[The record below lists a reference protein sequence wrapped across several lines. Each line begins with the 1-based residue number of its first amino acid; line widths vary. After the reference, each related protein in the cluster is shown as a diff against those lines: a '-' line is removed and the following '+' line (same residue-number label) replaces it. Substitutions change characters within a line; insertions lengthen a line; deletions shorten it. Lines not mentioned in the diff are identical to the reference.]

1 MSYYEYIYIAGND
14 VDVNLYKIG
23 KTTKNPFERVRSL
36 NTTGVAHQLHLKKYY
51 IVTDSHVAE
60 KLIHESLN
68 NWRIR
73 SDREFFSI
81 SLEYADQIIRTVLNS
96 NNLVYRPEP
105 PPVNSSKTPIYES
118 NNYHGYVIS
127 NKRLVLFVCILCGWF
142 GVHHLVWGKIA
153 IGLFYLFT
161 FGFFGLGWIFDIIR
175 IATGKSSLITW
186 RYGVPDYNYQGNS
199 SYQNNLP
206 QYQISPVA
214 NYNYAANQQNN
225 NNYQNNLLQQQNN
238 YEDNN
243 KIVTGQH
250 DNYIPPCSDSPE
262 QSTTP
267 LIIDSQSNEELDEA
281 QDYSDQLLP
290 NYDNEL
296 IEEDD
301 DTVQSEIYNVSKEA
315 YELRTITNYDKPSV
329 SLLLEN
335 NPEDDVEIDKN
346 EQQKIVKCIS
356 RSACYLDTQIQNQI
370 NTPVFSVYDLSQKI
384 NINSQSALFLAN
396 DISQELDAP
405 HVDLCNH
412 INKYGTSRITI
423 IKEQATFSNLRALLE
438 HENFNST
445 LLPLGFNYENQPI
458 YFDFQH
464 SPHLLIRGVSGTGK
478 SRLIHSLLISL
489 LMNFTP
495 DQVRIMIWDSTSLE
509 YLIYNSIPHLI
520 QPVFDRHDKV
530 EGSLQWICDE
540 IRRREALLADNKARD
555 FLAYREKTASAD
567 FPGQEMPDL
576 FLIIDDIVD
585 LIPRNAKPIIRLV
598 DYIAAHGRPVGIHL
612 VLSSKHVEFDTTFS
626 ATKANIFNRIS
637 FKTTNSKE
645 SVAVLDCEGAEM
657 LYGTG
662 DALYRHG
669 SLQSLTRCIASY
681 CRDSEIE
688 SIIQYIK
695 SQFSNIANDN
705 SFDVRTGITFEEM
718 QRETFCGVEDTLL
731 FNQAVKIVI
740 DTGYASVSL
749 LQRKLT
755 IGYPLAARLIGIMSE
770 RGYIGPFE
778 GSKPRRVLI
787 TKDYAAKYRQG
798 TD

>member
-1 MSYYEYIYIAGND
+1 M
-14 VDVNLYKIG
+14 
-23 KTTKNPFERVRSL
+23 
-36 NTTGVAHQLHLKKYY
+36 
-51 IVTDSHVAE
+51 
-60 KLIHESLN
+60 
-68 NWRIR
+68 
-73 SDREFFSI
+73 
-81 SLEYADQIIRTVLNS
+81 
-96 NNLVYRPEP
+96 
-105 PPVNSSKTPIYES
+105 
-118 NNYHGYVIS
+118 
-127 NKRLVLFVCILCGWF
+127 
-142 GVHHLVWGKIA
+142 
-153 IGLFYLFT
+153 
-161 FGFFGLGWIFDIIR
+161 
-175 IATGKSSLITW
+175 
-186 RYGVPDYNYQGNS
+186 
-199 SYQNNLP
+199 
-206 QYQISPVA
+206 A

-225 NNYQNNLLQQQNN
+225 SNYQNNLPQQQNN
-238 YEDNN
+238 YEDN
-243 KIVTGQH
+243 KFVAGQH
-250 DNYIPPCSDSPE
+250 DSYIPPCSDSPE

-267 LIIDSQSNEELDEA
+267 LIIDSQSKETYRETQNYTDEFLLDYESELTD
-281 QDYSDQLLP
+281 DY
-290 NYDNEL
+290 
-296 IEEDD
+296 
-301 DTVQSEIYNVSKEA
+301 TVQSERYNIGKEIYN
-315 YELRTITNYDKPSV
+315 LRTINNYDKPSV

-335 NPEDDVEIDKN
+335 NPGDAVEIDKN

-356 RSACYLDTQIQNQI
+356 RSARYLDTQIQNQI

-495 DQVRIMIWDSTSLE
+495 NQVRIMIWDSTSLE

-530 EGSLQWICDE
+530 EGSLQWVCDE
-540 IRRREALLADNKARD
+540 IRRREALLADHKARD

-637 FKTTNSKE
+637 FKTTNPKE
-645 SVAVLDCEGAEM
+645 SVAVLDCEGAEK

-662 DALYRHG
+662 DFLYRRG

-688 SIIQYIK
+688 SVIQYIK

-705 SFDVRTGITFEEM
+705 SFDVESDITFEEM

-755 IGYPLAARLIGIMSE
+755 IGYPLAARLIDIMYE

-778 GSKPRRVLI
+778 GTKPRRVLI
-787 TKDYAAKYRQG
+787 TKDYVTQ
-798 TD
+798 

>member
-1 MSYYEYIYIAGND
+1 MDNDNPKIVSECLLSIAGLIYVTGLPDVILRGSLKNELISVIMSRRRLKNYHHYTNKQEGIFMDYYEYIYIAGND

-23 KTTKNPFERVRSL
+23 KTTKDPFERVRSL

-51 IVTDSHVAE
+51 IVTDAAE
-60 KLIHESLN
+60 KLIHERLS

-73 SDREFFSI
+73 SNREFFSI
-81 SLEYADQIIRTVLNS
+81 NLEYADQIIRTVLNS
-96 NNLVYRPEP
+96 NNLAYRPEP
-105 PPVNSSKTPIYES
+105 APVNRSNTPIYAS

-153 IGLFYLFT
+153 IGLLYLFT
-161 FGFFGLGWIFDIIR
+161 FGFFGMGWIFDIIR

-186 RYGVPDYNYQGNS
+186 RYGVPDYNYQGISNC
-199 SYQNNLP
+199 QNNLP
-206 QYQISPVA
+206 QHQINPVA
-214 NYNYAANQQNN
+214 NYNYFANQQDLRNN
-225 NNYQNNLLQQQNN
+225 QNNLPQQQTNHI
-238 YEDNN
+238 DNKFVAN
-243 KIVTGQH
+243 QQDYH
-250 DNYIPPCSDSPE
+250 DPDCSDNLE
-262 QSTTP
+262 QSTTQQ
-267 LIIDSQSNEELDEA
+267 IINSQSNEEFDEA

-296 IEEDD
+296 IEDDD
-301 DTVQSEIYNVSKEA
+301 DTVQSERYNIGKEIYN
-315 YELRTITNYDKPSV
+315 LRTINNYYKPSV
-329 SLLLEN
+329 SLLVEN
-335 NPEDDVEIDKN
+335 NPEDVVEIDQN
-346 EQQKIVKCIS
+346 EQQKIVNCIS
-356 RSACYLDTQIQNQI
+356 RSARYLDTQILNQI
-370 NTPVFSVYDLSQKI
+370 VTPVFSVYDLSQKI

-396 DISQELDAP
+396 DISQEFDAP

-412 INKYGTSRITI
+412 INRYGTSRITI

-458 YFDFQH
+458 YFEFQH
-464 SPHLLIRGVSGTGK
+464 STHLLIRGVSGTGK

-489 LMNFTP
+489 LINFTP

-530 EGSLQWICDE
+530 EGSLQWTCDE

-662 DALYRHG
+662 DILYRHG
-669 SLQSLTRCIASY
+669 SIQSLTRCIASY
-681 CRDSEIE
+681 C
-688 SIIQYIK
+688 
-695 SQFSNIANDN
+695 
-705 SFDVRTGITFEEM
+705 
-718 QRETFCGVEDTLL
+718 
-731 FNQAVKIVI
+731 KI
-740 DTGYASVSL
+740 L
-749 LQRKLT
+749 
-755 IGYPLAARLIGIMSE
+755 
-770 RGYIGPFE
+770 
-778 GSKPRRVLI
+778 
-787 TKDYAAKYRQG
+787 
-798 TD
+798 